1 MVLCAVAYRACQGV
15 GFEPGGPAQGTQA
28 CESLGAV
35 CKLQQ
40 ACIHTVAHR
49 EIATQRR
56 VAGEKNEATL
66 ISPPSTALRPT
77 PRHYDHANEWART
90 AARVG
95 LLWALPGSPAEQRPV
110 AWTCREPTQRPPA
123 GLWGR

>member
-1 MVLCAVAYRACQGV
+1 MDLCAVVYRACQGV
-15 GFEPGGPAQGTQA
+15 GFVPGGLAQGTQA
-28 CESLGAV
+28 CESLGTV

-49 EIATQRR
+49 EISTQRR
-56 VAGEKNEATL
+56 VAGKKDKATL

-77 PRHYDHANEWART
+77 PHHCDHANEWART
-90 AARVG
+90 AGRAE
-95 LLWALPGSPAEQRPV
+95 LLWALPGSPAEQPPV

-123 GLWGR
+123 GL